1 MGNDVIYSDHG
12 PENLGFH
19 LIEVGGAGY
28 SYGGGGNDSLHG
40 GGSTDVLHG
49 DEGNDLLFCHFG
61 ADFLAGGTGND
72 TLYGGQGNDWAGL
85 EGGDGNDRIYGGA
98 GNDRIYS
105 GRGSD
110 LIFGDA
116 GDDDISGDSK
126 DDSRDA
132 TDRDTLSYA
141 GVGGAVTVDLALAFP
156 QNIGA
161 GGWDAIQ
168 GIERLIGSRFSDVL
182 SGAATAET
190 LTGGAGND
198 TLNGRGGNDR
208 LEGGASR
215 DALTGGTGR
224 DTFVFNTG
232 LSSANRTTIT
242 DFNAV
247 EDTLALDDAIFAAI
261 GTQLSAGEF
270 RTGSQAL
277 DADDRI
283 IHDPTS
289 RTLAYDADG
298 VGGQA
303 GIVFAV
309 IGRGLTIG
317 ADDFLIF

>member
-1 MGNDVIYSDHG
+1 MTASIVA
-12 PENLGFH
+12 
-19 LIEVGGAGY
+19 GA
-28 SYGGGGNDSLHG
+28 
-40 GGSTDVLHG
+40 
-49 DEGNDLLFCHFG
+49 
-61 ADFLAGGTGND
+61 
-72 TLYGGQGNDWAGL
+72 
-85 EGGDGNDRIYGGA
+85 
-98 GNDRIYS
+98 
-105 GRGSD
+105 